1 MATRSPSLISKIN
14 AACPVSKPKTQTEAP
29 LSAGKRRLFSVVMW
43 LMPVL
48 FFVVLEGVL
57 RLAGYGD
64 SYPLFK
70 PISGYPAYMAQNRD
84 VGWRY
89 FTRQERVPTSL
100 GDAFKAEK
108 DSSIFRV
115 FVQGGSSAAGYPFYH
130 GGSFSRML
138 GQRLQQT
145 FPERPI
151 EVVNTAMAAVN
162 SYTLLDFADEIIAQE
177 PDAVLIYAGHN
188 EFYGALGVGSAE
200 TLGQNRAMVNLYLGL
215 RNLRIVQGLR
225 AVLAGAGSLFG
236 GRAQGERPGAT
247 LMDRMVGE
255 QKIAYGSALYGR
267 GLAQFRGN
275 LRDLM
280 ARYRE
285 RGIPVFI
292 GTLASN
298 ERTHAPFI
306 SDLVPGTDAEARKM
320 LYRQA
325 QNAAQQGNL
334 QEALSILDEVIRMDS
349 LAADAF
355 YAKARLLDT
364 GGRYDEARAAYLAAK
379 DRDQLRFRAPEAI
392 NQIIREEAERAG
404 VGVVETQAA
413 LAQAARN
420 GIIGSDL
427 MMEHLHPNVDGYFL
441 IADAFYKAL
450 AEARLIGSWDRVV
463 PTVRARK
470 EVLLT
475 PIDSLYGVY
484 RIRQLMGT
492 WPFQPPGVVVN
503 TMDTV
508 KARNPVEQIA
518 LDLYYRKVGWQEATD
533 ALRRYYQEQGDY
545 HSALQAA
552 LVHIQQYPFLPQPY
566 LAAGNIL
573 VLQRRYDE
581 AMTYFTVSN
590 DIEES
595 AMAQRMIGSIL
606 LERGDRNK
614 AIEHL
619 TRAVALDPE
628 NQQALYNL
636 SGAYALSGQLEQA
649 RETVMRLLQLA
660 PEHQDGRRLLA
671 SLSAPRE

>member
-1 MATRSPSLISKIN
+1 MSA
-14 AACPVSKPKTQTEAP
+14 PKHQKEAP
-29 LSAGKRRLFSVVMW
+29 LSTGKRRLFGVVMW
-43 LMPVL
+43 LLPVL
-48 FFVVLEGVL
+48 FFVGLEGVL

-64 SYPLFK
+64 TYPLFE
-70 PISGYPAYMAQNRD
+70 PVSGYPAYLNQNNE

-100 GDAFKAEK
+100 SDAFKAEK
-108 DSSIFRV
+108 DSSIFRL
-115 FVQGGSSAAGYPFYH
+115 FVQGGSSAAGYTFYH

-138 GQRLQQT
+138 EQRLQQT

-200 TLGQNRAMVNLYLGL
+200 TLGQYRAVVNLYLGL
-215 RNLRIVQGLR
+215 RSLRVVQGLR
-225 AVLAGAGSLFG
+225 AVLVRAGSLLD
-236 GRAQGERPGAT
+236 GRGQGERPGAT

-255 QKIAYGSALYGR
+255 QTIAYGSALYER

-275 LRDLM
+275 LRDLL
-280 ARYRE
+280 ARYRAH
-285 RGIPVFI
+285 GVPVFI

-306 SDLVPGTDAEARKM
+306 SGLASGTDAEAR
-320 LYRQA
+320 QA
-325 QNAAQQGNL
+325 RFREAQDAAQQGNL
-334 QEALSILDEVIRMDS
+334 QEALTALDDVIRMDS

-355 YAKARLLDT
+355 YAKARLLDAH
-364 GGRYDEARAAYLAAK
+364 GRYAEARTAYLAAK

-392 NQIIREEAERAG
+392 NQIIRDEAARAEA
-404 VGVVETQAA
+404 VVVETQAA
-413 LAQAARN
+413 LVQAARD

-441 IADAFYKAL
+441 IADAFYQAL
-450 AEARLIGSWDRVV
+450 SEARLIGSWDRYV
-463 PTVRARK
+463 PAAVARK

-492 WPFQPPGVVVN
+492 WPFQPPGVVN
-503 TMDTV
+503 NAMDTV
-508 KARNPVEQIA
+508 QARSPVEQIA
-518 LDLYYRKVGWQEATD
+518 LDLYYRRVGWQEATD

-545 HSALQAA
+545 HGALQAA
-552 LVHIQQYPFLPQPY
+552 LVHIQQYPFHPQPY
-566 LAAGNIL
+566 LSAGNIL
-573 VLQRRYDE
+573 VLQQRYDE
-581 AMTYFTVSN
+581 ALNYFIVSN

-595 AMAQRMIGSIL
+595 AMAQRMIGSIVL
-606 LERGDRNK
+606 QRGDRNT

-619 TRAVALDPE
+619 ARAVALDPE

-636 SGAYALSGQLEQA
+636 SGAYALVGNHARA

-660 PEHQDGRRLLA
+660 PEHRDGQRLLA
-671 SLSAPRE
+671 SLPSPGE